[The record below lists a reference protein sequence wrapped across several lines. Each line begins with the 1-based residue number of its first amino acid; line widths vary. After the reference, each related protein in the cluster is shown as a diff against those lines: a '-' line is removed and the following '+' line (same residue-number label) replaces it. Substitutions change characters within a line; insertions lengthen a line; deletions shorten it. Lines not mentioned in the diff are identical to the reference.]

1 MHFVAIA
8 IDGPAASGKS
18 SVARRVAEH
27 FGFLFINSGAMYR
40 AFTWWVLENRVN
52 PSDATAVL
60 SLLQRSRFECG
71 LQDRESII
79 RIDGRAVTE
88 DFMRREDVNASV
100 STIAAIPE
108 VRRALVAQQQHFCSM
123 GDLVME
129 GRDIGTVVIPETP
142 YKFYL
147 DASAEVRVRRRRA
160 QGIDDNI
167 RDRDLKDSSRDTAP
181 LRPADDAQRIDT
193 SHLTL
198 EEVTE
203 KVIQT
208 LHVEGVRRREP
219 PRQVM
224 SWVYNLTYAL
234 SKAFFGIAYAMEV
247 HHAERARIP
256 GGAYFASNH
265 ASFLDPPLV
274 GTALEEPIFYLARNT
289 LFKPPIFSW
298 LLPRLNTVPV
308 DRDNAELSSLRV
320 SMQVVKEGKKMVV
333 FPEGT
338 RTPDGSLQP
347 AQRGVGMLVAKTG
360 VPVIPV
366 RIFGSFEAFPRTSKF
381 PKLDGKIHVV
391 FGHPIHFS
399 EEELTAKGKAGQ
411 QAISDRVMQA
421 IASLT
426 VPDGTS

>member
-71 LQDRESII
+71 LQGRESII

-234 SKAFFGIAYAMEV
+234 CKAFFGIAYAMEV

-320 SMQVVKEGKKMVV
+320 SMQIVKEGKKMVV

-411 QAISDRVMQA
+411 QVISDRVMQA